1 MDLFALGT
9 PVMDLFARADTALLA
24 KLGVKKG
31 ATNYFSAKKLSA
43 IEHRLGRKISRRYAG
58 DNARNVCEGFA
69 ALGGFCGFQGAVGDD
84 SGGAYFEANLQECGV
99 ANFLQE
105 REGSTGKIIALVSPG
120 AERTFCADLGV
131 SGKCG
136 EFEGLAFSSSKMFF
150 VASITLC
157 LKEPVAHL
165 AMKYLG
171 ACRKAGKK
179 AAISLENPP
188 MVQKN
193 RKFLLSVAK
202 KYADV
207 LFMNGEEAAAFL
219 GEGAERK
226 LLSFKPKIPV
236 YLKKGK
242 RGSVLFLH
250 GKAHTVPARKAKAI
264 DTTGAGDSYAAGAL
278 YGLSRKYTPLGSARL
293 GTLLASKVVQ
303 KIGAGIPLA
312 HTRVRIRHKK
322 N

>member
-9 PVMDLFARADTALLA
+9 PVMDLFARADAALLD
-24 KLGVKKG
+24 KLGVRKG
-31 ATNYFSAKKLSA
+31 ATNYFSAKQLA
-43 IEHRLGRKISRRYAG
+43 VIERKLGRKISHRYAG

-69 ALGGFCGFQGAVGDD
+69 ALGGFCGFQGAIGDD
-84 SGGAYFEANLQECGV
+84 SGGAYFEANLQECGI

-105 REGSTGKIIALVSPG
+105 RKGSTGRIIALVSHG

-131 SGKCG
+131 SGKCDD
-136 EFEGLAFSSSKMFF
+136 FEGLAFSNSKMFF

-157 LKEPVAHL
+157 LKEPVAAL
-165 AMKYLG
+165 AMKYLE
-171 ACRKAGKK
+171 ACRKTGKNV
-179 AAISLENPP
+179 AISLENPP

-193 RKFLLSVAK
+193 RKLLLSVAK

-207 LFMNGEEAAAFL
+207 LFMNEEEAAAFL
-219 GEGAERK
+219 GAGAEKK
-226 LLSFKPKIPV
+226 LLSLKPKIPV
-236 YLKKGK
+236 YLKKGR

-250 GKAHTVPARKAKAI
+250 GKTHAVPARKAKAI
-264 DTTGAGDSYAAGAL
+264 DTTGAGDSYAAGVL
-278 YGLSRKYTPLGSARL
+278 YGLSRKYTPLGSARI

-312 HTRVRIRHKK
+312 HTRVRIRHG